1 MFTHLILFGVN
12 IVALLIFQITRDTML
27 VYREKISKSTILKVE
42 LCMGMFVQISI
53 FAV

>member
-1 MFTHLILFGVN
+1 MFGVN

-27 VYREKISKSTILKVE
+27 VFKEKISKSTILKVE
-42 LCMGMFVQISI
+42 LGIGMFVEISI